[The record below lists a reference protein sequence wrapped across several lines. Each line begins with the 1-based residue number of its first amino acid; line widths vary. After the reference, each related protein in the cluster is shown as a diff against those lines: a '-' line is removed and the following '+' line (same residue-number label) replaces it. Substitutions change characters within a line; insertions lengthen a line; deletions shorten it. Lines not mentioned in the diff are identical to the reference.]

1 MQLYF
6 KCREHVINVRFLWTL
21 PIILTLMLPLKA
33 LGDDSFRCKGHIIS
47 IGDDKTEVLD
57 ICGQPEHSEEWE
69 EWHYVEDINDEDVY
83 VYNDDT
89 YRKRNAR
96 RIHPKNPVMVK
107 RLFRMERWV
116 YNFGSTQFKRY
127 LEFRNNELI
136 KIETGDKGRN

>member
-1 MQLYF
+1 MQLF
-6 KCREHVINVRFLWTL
+6 SKCCEHANKARFLWTL
-21 PIILTLMLPLKA
+21 LIILTLMLPLKA
-33 LGDDSFRCKGHIIS
+33 LGDESFRCKGHIIS

-57 ICGQPEHSEEWE
+57 ICGEPEHNEAWE

-83 VYNDDT
+83 VYNDDI
-89 YRKRNAR
+89 YRKRNKN

-127 LEFRNNELI
+127 IEFRNNKLI